1 MAGKTKCLLACNN
14 IEKRIKEFD
23 YSKLKTLKVKATNL
37 ALECCGC
44 KNGNFTFL
52 CQDTAKK

>member
-1 MAGKTKCLLACNN
+1 MAGKTKRLLACNN

-23 YSKLKTLKVKATNL
+23 YSKLKTAEVKATNL
-37 ALECCGC
+37 ALESCGC
-44 KNGNFTFL
+44 KNGTCTFL